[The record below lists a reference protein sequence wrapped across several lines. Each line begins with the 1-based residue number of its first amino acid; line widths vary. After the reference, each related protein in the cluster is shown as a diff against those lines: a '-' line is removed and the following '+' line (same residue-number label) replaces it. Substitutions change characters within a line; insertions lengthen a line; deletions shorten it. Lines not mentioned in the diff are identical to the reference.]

1 MVPHGEEQAAIIPEP
16 LPEAPVVSAP
26 VSVKVSARSQKKN
39 QIVPGDYE
47 AAMEVQHLEVDKII
61 SKIKEKKTD
70 SEKAQRTIEKQQEAL
85 WQVYESVQA
94 RKEQL

>member
-1 MVPHGEEQAAIIPEP
+1 
-16 LPEAPVVSAP
+16 
-26 VSVKVSARSQKKN
+26 
-39 QIVPGDYE
+39 
-47 AAMEVQHLEVDKII
+47 MEVQHLEVDKII